1 MLVVGISIDLL
12 LTKLTHYIAFHK
24 KKENTA
30 SQVGSNLVILLSQH
44 HEYYRVSVWV
54 AFNPDLRTTNVK
66 SAGSLT
72 MCGKFGGMQPFL
84 SSGYLF
90 SRGSLHREYKR
101 TRHLTQERPHDYLG
115 N

>member
-72 MCGKFGGMQPFL
+72 MCGKFGGNATI
-84 SSGYLF
+84 
-90 SRGSLHREYKR
+90 SLLGILVLQR
-101 TRHLTQERPHDYLG
+101 LPAQGVQENTAPHPG
-115 N
+115 ETS